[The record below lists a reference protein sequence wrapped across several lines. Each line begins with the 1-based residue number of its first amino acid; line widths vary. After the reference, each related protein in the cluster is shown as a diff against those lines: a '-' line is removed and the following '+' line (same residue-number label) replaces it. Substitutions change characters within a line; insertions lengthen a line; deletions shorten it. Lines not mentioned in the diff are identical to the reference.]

1 MIEKIVPASGIAKA
15 VTLDLEIPDPSKEKA
30 LEVINGANAI
40 TIRDNTESHR
50 PHRP

>member
-40 TIRDNTESHR
+40 TIRDNTEGHR
-50 PHRP
+50 PYRP